1 MKHHYRTLDS
11 EQIFTGRVISVRRDR
26 VQMSDGTVAEREVI
40 GHPGAVGVV
49 ALDDQQRVL
58 LVTQYRHP
66 VRAWLDELPAGL
78 LDVDGEPP
86 LLAAKRELAEEAH
99 ATAEQW
105 HTLVDLY
112 TSPGMSNETMR
123 IFLARG
129 LREVPEAERYAPDS
143 EELTLTR
150 SRIPLAEAVRRA
162 LVGELTNGPAIAG
175 ILAAS
180 LALAGQTP
188 LRAADAPWRT
198 RPEG

>member
-1 MKHHYRTLDS
+1 MKPTYPTLDS

-26 VQMSDGTVAEREVI
+26 VRMSDGTVAEREVV

-66 VRAWLDELPAGL
+66 VSAWLDELPAGL

-86 LLAAKRELAEEAH
+86 LVAAQRELAEEAH
-99 ATAEQW
+99 CTADQW
-105 HTLVDLY
+105 HTLVDIY
-112 TSPGMSNETMR
+112 TSPGMSNEAMR

-129 LREVPEAERYAPDS
+129 LQEVPEAERYAPDN

-150 SRIPLAEAVRRA
+150 SRIPLDEAVRRA
-162 LVGELTNGPAIAG
+162 LAGEITNGPAVAG
-175 ILAAS
+175 VLAAS
-180 LALAGQTP
+180 HALANRLA
-188 LRAADAPWRT
+188 LRAADVPWRT
-198 RPEG
+198 RPER

>member
-11 EQIFTGRVISVRRDR
+11 ETIFTGRVISVRRDR
-26 VQMSDGTVAEREVI
+26 VQMSDGTVAEREVV

-78 LDVDGEPP
+78 LDVEGEPP
-86 LLAAKRELAEEAH
+86 LLAAQRELAEEAH

-105 HTLVDLY
+105 QTLVDLY

-129 LREVPEAERYAPDS
+129 LRDVPEAERYAPDN
-143 EELTLTR
+143 EEITLTR
-150 SRIPLAEAVRRA
+150 SRVPLAEAVRRA
-162 LVGELTNGPAIAG
+162 LAGELTNGPAIAG
-175 ILAAS
+175 VLAAR
-180 LALAGQTP
+180 LALSGQTP

-198 RPEG
+198 RPER

>member
-1 MKHHYRTLDS
+1 MRHQYQTLDS

-26 VQMSDGTVAEREVI
+26 VRMSDGTVAEREVVT
-40 GHPGAVGVV
+40 HPGAVGVV
-49 ALDDQQRVL
+49 ALDDQQQVL

-66 VRAWLDELPAGL
+66 IEAWLDELPAGL
-78 LDVDGEPP
+78 LDVEGEQP
-86 LLAAKRELAEEAH
+86 LLAAQRELAEEAH
-99 ATAEQW
+99 TTADEW

-112 TSPGMSNETMR
+112 TSPGMSNEAMR

-129 LREVPEAERYAPDS
+129 LHEVPEAGRYAPDN

-162 LVGELTNGPAIAG
+162 LAGELTNGPAIAG
-175 ILAAS
+175 VLAAS
-180 LALAGQTP
+180 HALAGRLV

-198 RPEG
+198 QRER